1 MPEFILR
8 RLFQGFW
15 VVFGVTATVFVVTRV
30 FGDPVALMLPLNAS
44 DAQRSAFAA
53 QIGLNQPL
61 PVQFWRFLGDILTL
75 NFGDSLWQRRPAIE
89 VVFERLP
96 NTALLVAA
104 GLGLAVLVSIPL
116 GAIAALRPGGVVDRL
131 VVSVGLLGLAM
142 PQFWLG
148 LMAIMVFAVQLKW
161 LPTSGFGTPAHLV
174 LPALTLA
181 MTPIARFTMMVRAA
195 MIDELNKPYV
205 QTARAKGMTLPRIL
219 RVHTLRNILVPFL
232 ALSGWEVITAL
243 SGYTV
248 VVETV
253 FAWPGLGMTAVQAI
267 QRGDLFLM
275 QAIVFVIAALIVL
288 IGIVIDV
295 AAKAIDPRIELN

>member
-53 QIGLNQPL
+53 QIGLDQPL
-61 PVQFWRFLGDILTL
+61 PVQFWRFLGDIATL

-116 GAIAALRPGGVVDRL
+116 GAIAALRPGRVVDRL

-205 QTARAKGMTLPRIL
+205 QTARAKGMSLPHIL

-232 ALSGWEVITAL
+232 ALSGWELITAL

>member
-15 VVFGVTATVFVVTRV
+15 VVVGVTATVFVVTRV

-53 QIGLNQPL
+53 QIRLDQPL

-148 LMAIMVFAVQLKW
+148 
-161 LPTSGFGTPAHLV
+161 G
-174 LPALTLA
+174 
-181 MTPIARFTMMVRAA
+181 
-195 MIDELNKPYV
+195 
-205 QTARAKGMTLPRIL
+205 
-219 RVHTLRNILVPFL
+219 
-232 ALSGWEVITAL
+232 
-243 SGYTV
+243 
-248 VVETV
+248 
-253 FAWPGLGMTAVQAI
+253 
-267 QRGDLFLM
+267 
-275 QAIVFVIAALIVL
+275 
-288 IGIVIDV
+288 
-295 AAKAIDPRIELN
+295 